1 MQEVKVKENK
11 TDYKLFIDDLP
22 IYDLIPKEQIDILV
36 NVMEFE
42 ISEIIKAKEKRRA
55 YYEASKNCK
64 KAGVPP

>member
-22 IYDLIPKEQIDILV
+22 IFDLIPKEQINILI

-42 ISEIIKAKEKRRA
+42 ISEIIKAKEKRRV
-55 YYEASKNCK
+55 YYEASKESK